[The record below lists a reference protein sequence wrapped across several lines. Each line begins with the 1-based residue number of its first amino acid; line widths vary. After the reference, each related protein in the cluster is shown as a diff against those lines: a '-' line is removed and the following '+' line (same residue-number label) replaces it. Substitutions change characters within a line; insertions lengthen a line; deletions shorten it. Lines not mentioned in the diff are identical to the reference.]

1 MVKEEENKQYEDI
14 RAYNEA
20 YEKARKLFNGQI
32 GILKLVEYKHRYH
45 AIGYVYNQIKQFA
58 IHKTG
63 EIREEEIFRYTV
75 EECSSA
81 MDVQYELQRLSKI
94 KGIKTIDT
102 YWDGVPFGEAYVE
115 FKITDKAN
123 AESILKNLEMI

>member
-1 MVKEEENKQYEDI
+1 MVKEEENKQIESI

-32 GILKLVEYKHRYH
+32 GILTFVEYKYRYH
-45 AIGYVYNQIKQFA
+45 AIGYVYHQIKQFA

-63 EIREEEIFRYTV
+63 EVREEEIFRYTV
-75 EECSSA
+75 EECSSEL
-81 MDVQYELQRLSKI
+81 DVQYELQQLNKV

-102 YWDGVPFGEAYVE
+102 YWDGMPFGEAYVE

-123 AESILKNLEMI
+123 AESILKKLKMI